1 MQLESEFQTI
11 QYIKIIP
18 SVKLDHSKISI
29 LKLFILIYFI
39 LLPNHIAERIQTALK
54 MYNIKVIIN
63 LYKPYYKISLIMS
76 TKIKN

>member
-39 LLPNHIAERIQTALK
+39 LLPNHIAERIQAALK